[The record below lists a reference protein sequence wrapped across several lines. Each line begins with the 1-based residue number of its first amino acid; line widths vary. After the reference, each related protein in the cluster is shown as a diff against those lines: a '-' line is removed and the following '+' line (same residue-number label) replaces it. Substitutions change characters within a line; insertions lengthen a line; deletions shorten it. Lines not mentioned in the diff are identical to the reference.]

1 MKIKKQAIFIVLSI
15 FTVLNISSPAQ
26 VHTTDSLKKIIAAV
40 QDDSIKIILR
50 NKLILGLT
58 PADSIEAQ
66 QLLKQN
72 IIVSEQKMSSYLRG
86 DCFLTAGIFYNK
98 QAEYELAMNNLT
110 NAMDQFSKGKNKEWS
125 KACAR
130 TQIVLGSIYHQQG
143 DFATAL
149 GMYLQAEEI
158 TTRNSEYPDLRDVI
172 SKIGDCY
179 LKLNQF
185 DTAGIYARKNL
196 EIVGKLTNPYD
207 IAAVYID
214 YGNWL
219 NETNKYEEG
228 LKYYDKAGKLLQRAN
243 NQGLYHTYYY
253 NYGFLLSRKGKYQES
268 LGYYEKAYNS
278 ALNSGVLFDQIDAR
292 YKMGLMNY
300 YLKNYRV
307 SSIIL
312 NDALTKANEIKSAL
326 LQRNIYDA
334 LSCLES
340 DRHNYHQ
347 AFDF

>member
-149 GMYLQAEEI
+149 GMYFQAEE
-158 TTRNSEYPDLRDVI
+158 
-172 SKIGDCY
+172 
-179 LKLNQF
+179 
-185 DTAGIYARKNL
+185 
-196 EIVGKLTNPYD
+196 
-207 IAAVYID
+207 D
-214 YGNWL
+214 YHP
-219 NETNKYEEG
+219 
-228 LKYYDKAGKLLQRAN
+228 Q
-243 NQGLYHTYYY
+243 
-253 NYGFLLSRKGKYQES
+253 
-268 LGYYEKAYNS
+268 
-278 ALNSGVLFDQIDAR
+278 
-292 YKMGLMNY
+292 
-300 YLKNYRV
+300 
-307 SSIIL
+307 
-312 NDALTKANEIKSAL
+312 
-326 LQRNIYDA
+326 
-334 LSCLES
+334 
-340 DRHNYHQ
+340 
-347 AFDF
+347 